1 MSNSGVGVREVM
13 CVSVREVV
21 CVGVRYTGSDA
32 LLFVVPCWQAGL
44 TCWCLSPFSLGFPA
58 LRCCSSVIMM
68 RSCGCCLP
76 LTTSLTPV
84 AVCH

>member
-1 MSNSGVGVREVM
+1 MQEVM
-13 CVSVREVV
+13 CV
-21 CVGVRYTGSDA
+21 GVRHAGSDA
-32 LLFVVPCWQAGL
+32 LLFAVPCWQAGL

-58 LRCCSSVIMM
+58 LLCCGSVM

-76 LTTSLTPV
+76 LKTRLTPV